1 MSNWGSYTLDRKSGI
16 KRIFPMVSALIQK
29 IPRKIAKPFTWL
41 CVVFFII
48 DLLVSGVAVWRWS
61 KRMEG
66 IPPQNAI
73 TRAIDKDFDDERMER
88 IFPSMVFGNE

>member
-1 MSNWGSYTLDRKSGI
+1 M
-16 KRIFPMVSALIQK
+16 
-29 IPRKIAKPFTWL
+29 
-41 CVVFFII
+41 
-48 DLLVSGVAVWRWS
+48 AVWRWS

-88 IFPSMVFGNE
+88 IFPNMVFGNE